1 MRQPERGNRPP
12 WRTSHRCTAPPHRR
26 SAPATT
32 HNIMLINQKLLDDL
46 SVQARESER
55 LRMNFNLHN
64 ALDAPAQRLLNALE
78 PGTLLPIH
86 RHMHTAE
93 TYLLLRGKIRVM
105 FYNASAYETES
116 FLLDPLSGHY
126 GIHIPAGQWHTLEVL
141 EPGSIIFE
149 VKDGPYRPL
158 EPEDVLAP

>member
-1 MRQPERGNRPP
+1 
-12 WRTSHRCTAPPHRR
+12 
-26 SAPATT
+26 
-32 HNIMLINQKLLDDL
+32 MLINQKLLDDL

-86 RHMHTAE
+86 RHMHTTE

>member
-12 WRTSHRCTAPPHRR
+12 WRTSHCCTAPPHCH

-116 FLLDPLSGHY
+116 FLLDPLSGQY

-141 EPGSIIFE
+141 EPGSVIFE